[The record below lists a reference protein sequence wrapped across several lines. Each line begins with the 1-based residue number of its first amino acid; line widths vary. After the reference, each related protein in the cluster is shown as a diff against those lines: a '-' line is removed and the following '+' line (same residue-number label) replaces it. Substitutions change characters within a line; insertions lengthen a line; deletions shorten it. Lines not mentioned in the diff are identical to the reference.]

1 MNTKSH
7 NYVMGASTVTRA
19 TLDWVLKK
27 LDEGEIVAIAT
38 VIETS
43 GSVPGKPGAKL
54 AFSSDGMRFGTV
66 GGAGLE
72 RKVETS
78 LEELLS
84 RKDFSNKGKI
94 ESFMLH
100 KDGKGLEITKLDSLC
115 GGKVTIS
122 MEVILPMPHLLI
134 VGGGHVGLSIANCC
148 NSLGWKYSIL
158 DVRSEYSDEK
168 RFQNASELHTSTVK
182 DFLSLQEKDSLTRFS
197 DILLLGHDWKID
209 QEMLIGILHEYEGD
223 ERPRIGAIGSKT
235 KWSSFKKAAME
246 EGILEKRLDNVRCPI
261 GIDIGA
267 DSPEEIAVAVCAEI
281 IKFEKNK
288 IFE

>member
-1 MNTKSH
+1 MDEIIVIHT
-7 NYVMGASTVTRA
+7 
-19 TLDWVLKK
+19 TLEWVLKK
-27 LDEGEIVAIAT
+27 LDAGEIVALAT
-38 VIETS
+38 VIEAS

-54 AFSSDGMRFGTV
+54 AFSSDGDRFGTV

-72 RKVETS
+72 RKVEDS
-78 LEELLS
+78 LEGLLS
-84 RKDFSNKGKI
+84 QKDFSDKGKI

-100 KDGKGLEITKLDSLC
+100 KDGKGLEITALDSLC

-122 MEVILPMPHLLI
+122 MEVMLPMPHLLI

-148 NSLGWKYSIL
+148 NSLGWKYSVL
-158 DVRSEYSDEK
+158 DIRREYSDEK
-168 RFQNASELHTSTVK
+168 RFQTASELHTSTIK
-182 DFLSLQEKDSLTRFS
+182 DFLNSQVNDSLTRFS

-209 QEMLIGILHEYEGD
+209 QEMLIGILQKHEGD
-223 ERPRIGAIGSKT
+223 ERPRVGAIGSKT

-246 EGILEKRLDNVRCPI
+246 EGILEERLDNVRCPI

-267 DSPEEIAVAVCAEI
+267 DSPEEIAIAVCAEI

-288 IFE
+288 KYE

>member
-7 NYVMGASTVTRA
+7 NYVMGESAMTRT

-84 RKDFSNKGKI
+84 QKDFSNKGKI

-134 VGGGHVGLSIANCC
+134 VGGGHVGLSIA
-148 NSLGWKYSIL
+148 
-158 DVRSEYSDEK
+158 VR
-168 RFQNASELHTSTVK
+168 
-182 DFLSLQEKDSLTRFS
+182 
-197 DILLLGHDWKID
+197 HDH
-209 QEMLIGILHEYEGD
+209 L
-223 ERPRIGAIGSKT
+223 PR
-235 KWSSFKKAAME
+235 
-246 EGILEKRLDNVRCPI
+246 
-261 GIDIGA
+261 
-267 DSPEEIAVAVCAEI
+267 
-281 IKFEKNK
+281 
-288 IFE
+288 